1 MPSCLHAT
9 LLLLCAFKFPSRYKC
24 PPLRP
29 LKPHSESKILNF
41 LMSSPKSSSS
51 QHEAESMSVFEAIRK
66 AKRLRLFEPS
76 LGVLGFVVVTVF
88 VICCFFYSDNGYF
101 ASRIGFL
108 EQPQRFAWLWI
119 KGSTEPPR
127 VEFLGEKG
135 GGCDFFDGE
144 WVWDESYPLYQSK
157 DCSFLDEGFRCSEN
171 GRRDLFYTKWRW
183 QPKGCNLPRYT
194 FDVCFPLLS
203 F

>member
-1 MPSCLHAT
+1 MSTTATVKAT
-9 LLLLCAFKFPSRYKC
+9 LR
-24 PPLRP
+24 
-29 LKPHSESKILNF
+29 ILNLNI
-41 LMSSPKSSSS
+41 LMSSPKNSS
-51 QHEAESMSVFEAIRK
+51 QHEAEAIPVFEAIRR